1 MAFKV
6 IMVVNEDFLLRA
18 ERGFH
23 VFRLCMSFVVTSVFV
38 VRLRR
43 SSSLCSITLIFAFTE
58 SYSDPTYT

>member
-1 MAFKV
+1 MVFKV

-23 VFRLCMSFVVTSVFV
+23 VFRLCMLFVVTSVFV

-43 SSSLCSITLIFAFTE
+43 SSTLCSVTLIFGFTE
-58 SYSDPTYT
+58 SNPDPTYT